1 MGNFDRR
8 KHFAR
13 WKSLCLGR
21 RFGFAWL
28 TRVRS
33 WRSGRQPAWHR
44 QFRGRLRGLRA
55 CRCSYK
61 LHWLN
66 WGPLGAHPAPPARI
80 ERNAL
85 VTLINGRNLTA
96 PRRARLRQPLGPAII
111 DVAGTALSDEDR
123 ERLRHPAAGGVIL
136 FSRNFES
143 CEQLAALTGEI
154 ARLRDPELP
163 ICVDQE
169 GGRVQRFREGFSAI
183 PPMRELGRQWDRDR
197 SAARETARAIAYV
210 VGAELA
216 AHGVD
221 FSFAPVLDLD
231 YGGSSVIGDRAL
243 HFDPTAV
250 GALGACIVQGFA
262 DAGMGAVGKHFPG
275 HGYAEADSHVAVPRD
290 DRKLAEIQ
298 RKDLVPFRMAIEAG
312 LAAVM
317 PAHVIYTQVD
327 GEPAGYSRFWLQE
340 VLRGKLR
347 FQGLIFS
354 DDLSLE
360 GASTAG
366 GVAERARAALAAGCD
381 MVLLCNDP
389 AGQALLLDSL
399 KETRLANPQRVER
412 MRKKGGRDLRKSVA
426 YRESQEKLRNIG

>member
-1 MGNFDRR
+1 MR
-8 KHFAR
+8 K
-13 WKSLCLGR
+13 
-21 RFGFAWL
+21 
-28 TRVRS
+28 VRHS
-33 WRSGRQPAWHR
+33 
-44 QFRGRLRGLRA
+44 
-55 CRCSYK
+55 
-61 LHWLN
+61 
-66 WGPLGAHPAPPARI
+66 
-80 ERNAL
+80 
-85 VTLINGRNLTA
+85 
-96 PRRARLRQPLGPAII
+96 LGPAVI
-111 DVAGTALSDEDR
+111 DVQGTVLGDADR

-136 FSRNFES
+136 FSRNFEN
-143 CEQLAALTGEI
+143 CDQLSALTTEI
-154 ARLRDPELP
+154 ARLREPELLL
-163 ICVDQE
+163 CVDHE

-183 PPMRELGRQWDRDR
+183 PPMRELGRRWDRDR
-197 SAARETARAIAYV
+197 SAACEAARAIAYI

-216 AHGVD
+216 AHGID

-290 DRKLAEIQ
+290 PRSFKDIAK
-298 RKDLVPFRMAIEAG
+298 KDLVPFRMAIDAG

-317 PAHVIYTQVD
+317 PAHVIYAEVD
-327 GEPAGYSRFWLQE
+327 AEPAGYSRHWLQE
-340 VLRGKLR
+340 VLRGRLG

-354 DDLSLE
+354 DDLSME

-366 GVAERARAALAAGCD
+366 GVAERARAALDAGCD

-389 AGQALLLDSL
+389 AGQALLLESL
-399 KETRLANPQRVER
+399 KETPLANPQRVER

-426 YRESQEKLRNIG
+426 YRESQEKLRNIA

>member
-1 MGNFDRR
+1 
-8 KHFAR
+8 
-13 WKSLCLGR
+13 
-21 RFGFAWL
+21 
-28 TRVRS
+28 
-33 WRSGRQPAWHR
+33 
-44 QFRGRLRGLRA
+44 
-55 CRCSYK
+55 
-61 LHWLN
+61 
-66 WGPLGAHPAPPARI
+66 
-80 ERNAL
+80 
-85 VTLINGRNLTA
+85 
-96 PRRARLRQPLGPAII
+96 
-111 DVAGTALSDEDR
+111 
-123 ERLRHPAAGGVIL
+123 VIL

-143 CEQLAALTGEI
+143 PEQLQSLASEI
-154 ARLRDPELP
+154 NRLREPELP
-163 ICVDQE
+163 ICVDHE

-183 PPMRELGRQWDRDR
+183 PPMRELGRYWDRDR
-197 SAARETARAIAYV
+197 SAARDAARAIAYV

-290 DRKLAEIQ
+290 DRKLAEI
-298 RKDLVPFRMAIEAG
+298 RKKDLVPFRMAIEAG

-327 GEPAGYSRFWLQE
+327 PEPAGYSRFWLQE
-340 VLRGKLR
+340 VLRGKLG

-354 DDLSLE
+354 DDLSME

-366 GVAERARAALAAGCD
+366 GIPERARAALEAGCD

-389 AGQALLLDSL
+389 AGQDALLESL
-399 KETRLANPQRVER
+399 GDRAMARPERLEP
-412 MRKKGGRDLRKSVA
+412 MRRKGGRDLRKSVA
-426 YRESQEKLRNIG
+426 YRDAQEKLRGLA